1 LYGETMRPTDEML
14 RGIDALVFDVQDAGV
29 RFYTYTTTMAYCME
43 EAAKRKIAF
52 YVLDRPNPVGGN
64 VVEGPMLDADKIAF
78 TAYFPLPVRYGLTI
92 GELAQFFNAENHI
105 NCDLHVIPMKNWHR
119 NYFFESTGARWI
131 PPSPSLR
138 TLKGAVLYPG
148 IEILQAAGVSVGRGT
163 ETPFEQFGAPWI
175 NGEEVAAALNE
186 RNLAGLRFTNQ
197 PFIPVTGLYSGQRCG
212 GVAVR
217 ITDRQAVRAM
227 RMGIEIAT
235 LLKQF
240 YPDKF
245 DPAKLMF
252 LVGNTETIR
261 ELQAGTA
268 PEKIV
273 DGWSADLSVFEQAR
287 KQYFLYK

>member
-1 LYGETMRPTDEML
+1 M
-14 RGIDALVFDVQDAGV
+14 
-29 RFYTYTTTMAYCME
+29 
-43 EAAKRKIAF
+43 
-52 YVLDRPNPVGGN
+52 GGN
-64 VVEGPMLDADKIAF
+64 IVEGPMLDADKTSF

-163 ETPFEQFGAPWI
+163 ET
-175 NGEEVAAALNE
+175 
-186 RNLAGLRFTNQ
+186 
-197 PFIPVTGLYSGQRCG
+197 
-212 GVAVR
+212 
-217 ITDRQAVRAM
+217 
-227 RMGIEIAT
+227 
-235 LLKQF
+235 
-240 YPDKF
+240 
-245 DPAKLMF
+245 
-252 LVGNTETIR
+252 IR
-261 ELQAGTA
+261 ELQAGAA

-273 DGWSADLSVFEQAR
+273 EGWSADLNVFEQAR